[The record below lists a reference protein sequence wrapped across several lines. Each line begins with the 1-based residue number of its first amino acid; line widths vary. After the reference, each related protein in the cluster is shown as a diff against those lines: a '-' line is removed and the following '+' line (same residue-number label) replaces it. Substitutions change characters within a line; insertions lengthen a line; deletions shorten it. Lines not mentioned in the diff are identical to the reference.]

1 MAFRARWRRFGTA
14 GALAGVRRRAINMQ
28 GPFVDTISGVW
39 LYPII
44 LAAGALQA
52 WGPPMKGALRNAL
65 TNPWLASLVS
75 FLPVVALLAVLW
87 LCQPRPLPTAE
98 GLTGMPW
105 WAPLGGVI
113 GAFAVIAGLLFV
125 DKVGAGALAGL
136 TITANILM
144 SLAID
149 HFGGF
154 GLPQHALTPGRL
166 VGALLMVTGITA
178 ISRF

>member
-1 MAFRARWRRFGTA
+1 M
-14 GALAGVRRRAINMQ
+14 N
-28 GPFVDTISGVW
+28 SVW
-39 LYPII
+39 LYPLI

-52 WGPPMKGALRNAL
+52 WGPPMNGALRNAL
-65 TNPWLASLVS
+65 INPWFASLVS
-75 FLPVVALLAVLW
+75 FVPVVAFLIVVLV
-87 LCQPRPLPTAE
+87 CQPRPLPTIE
-98 GLTGMPW
+98 GVSAMPW
-105 WAPLGGVI
+105 WAPLGGLI
-113 GAFAVIAGLLFV
+113 GGIAVVVGLLFV
-125 DKVGAGALAGL
+125 DRVGAGTLAGL